1 MRNSNSLDTPAINH
15 LIFQRIK
22 CSFEQLQEFCQRW
35 KITELAVFGSVLR
48 DDFRPDSDVDFL
60 VKFSPDIKIGLF
72 ELYEIE
78 EELTNL
84 VGRSIDLVFKNS
96 IEKSHNWMRRKN
108 ILDTAEVIYGT

>member
-1 MRNSNSLDTPAINH
+1 MINSQSLHAPARNY
-15 LIFQRIK
+15 LIFQRIG
-22 CSFEQLQEFCQRW
+22 CSFEQIQEFCQRW

-78 EELTNL
+78 EQLTNL
-84 VGRSIDLVFKNS
+84 VGRPIDLVFKNS
-96 IEKSHNWMRRKN
+96 IEKSHNWIRRKN

>member
-1 MRNSNSLDTPAINH
+1 MINSKFIDNPAINY
-15 LIFQRIK
+15 LIFQRIG

-35 KITELAVFGSVLR
+35 KIAELAVFGSVLR

-78 EELTNL
+78 EELKTL
-84 VGRSIDLVFKNS
+84 VGRPIDLVFKNS
-96 IEKSHNWMRRKN
+96 IEKSHNWIRRKN